1 MAQQRKTSRIKT
13 IFMRLL
19 RRNIQKLVVSH
30 PRILLGLSFLGC
42 WSPLQGW
49 YLHVHSMS
57 HILTLDPKGF
67 QLLQEVSNHK
77 RSEGLSPKP
86 CLSESL
92 QGCSTGMW
100 HRPCDQ
106 RGFLNFPPWDFIL

>member
-1 MAQQRKTSRIKT
+1 
-13 IFMRLL
+13 MRLL
-19 RRNIQKLVVSH
+19 RRNIQKLVVFH
-30 PRILLGLSFLGC
+30 PRILLGLSCMGC

-57 HILTLDPKGF
+57 HMLTLDPKGL

-77 RSEGLSPKP
+77 RSQGLSPKP

-92 QGCSTGMW
+92 KGFSNGIWYQQHDQG
-100 HRPCDQ
+100 
-106 RGFLNFPPWDFIL
+106 GFLNFPPWDFIL